1 MNTTP
6 LTPEAVASL
15 TDAELSEAVA
25 RVVFGAEWY
34 GDGWPH
40 YHGDYPHAEAR
51 RCGCGKVW
59 KSVTPFA
66 KLSETRSGTVLLYT
80 AESGLPLAVTPHS
93 PQAYSAVLEHMRQ
106 RWAGRMWKWEI
117 GEEETGEEDG
127 VLVWCAVVRSREGW
141 QVALAESP
149 SFGRA
154 TFECAL
160 IAAQE
165 MEKEG

>member
-1 MNTTP
+1 MTTTP
-6 LTPEAVASL
+6 LAPEAVASL

-25 RVVFGAEWY
+25 RVVLGAL
-34 GDGWPH
+34 DGQAYSEENDGEEPE
-40 YHGDYPHAEAR
+40 YPFYDKDGE
-51 RCGCGKVW
+51 GN
-59 KSVTPFA
+59 
-66 KLSETRSGTVLLYT
+66 VLLYSDEWEDYRT
-80 AESGLPLAVTPHS
+80 FNCHPPFTFADPRAVS
-93 PQAYSAVLEHMRQ
+93 LVLEHMRQ